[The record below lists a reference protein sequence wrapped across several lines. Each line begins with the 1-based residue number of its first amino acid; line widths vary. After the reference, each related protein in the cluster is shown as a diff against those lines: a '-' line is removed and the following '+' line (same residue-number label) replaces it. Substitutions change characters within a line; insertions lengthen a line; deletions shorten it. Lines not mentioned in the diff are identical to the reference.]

1 LHIAIDDTYGPLGA
15 TPSEYVTGD
24 RRTHVAVVFED
35 REVEHIRAQIRGAL
49 MRIAAELPSAPSE
62 FHFTDLYNRRGAWKN
77 LPAGKNLN
85 LLEVFAKL
93 YRHYRWRVFVQTV
106 DDYTL
111 RDHPE
116 LGDLPGFGELAPK
129 ENRADLSL
137 LLLCLQIRIV
147 YKATR
152 PAIQLF
158 VDQGLR
164 RPQKSFGEKLFSDW
178 TGGYFGKF
186 ESSATEPLL
195 QIADFVAFCINRST
209 YLAMKQPRSKVD
221 HQFLEMLNF
230 MQINCDQLKPW
241 VMKRDFTSAEF
252 DEAMRKDRAEKGL
265 E

>member
-1 LHIAIDDTYGPLGA
+1 
-15 TPSEYVTGD
+15 
-24 RRTHVAVVFED
+24 
-35 REVEHIRAQIRGAL
+35 
-49 MRIAAELPSAPSE
+49 MRIAAVFPSAPSE
-62 FHFTDLYNRRGAWKN
+62 FHFTDVYNRRGAWKN

-137 LLLCLQIRIV
+137 LLLCLQIRIA
-147 YKATR
+147 YKTTR

-164 RPQKSFGEKLFSDW
+164 RPQKPFGEKLFSDW

-195 QIADFVAFCINRST
+195 QIGLRRVLHQLLHLPCHEAATFESRSSISRNAQFHADQLRST
-209 YLAMKQPRSKVD
+209 
-221 HQFLEMLNF
+221 
-230 MQINCDQLKPW
+230 
-241 VMKRDFTSAEF
+241 
-252 DEAMRKDRAEKGL
+252 
-265 E
+265 